1 MKTATKNLARYSN
14 DPIVRGRYHKMRKEH
29 KKLVK
34 RTAQKFKEQLLDKIN
49 SLESNNPKDFW
60 SMVNSM
66 KETKQNNIID
76 SISPQIWFNWFKK
89 LNSVSNVIDKNLEKE
104 IESVIK
110 NKKEF
115 SKNSVEILDQSI
127 TKSEIVRASRKLKNG
142 KSTGF
147 DGISKMR

>member
-1 MKTATKNLARYSN
+1 MKNAATNLARYPN
-14 DPIVRGRYHKMRKEH
+14 DPVVRGSYHRTKKEY

-66 KETKQNNIID
+66 KEAKQNNIID

-89 LNSVSNVIDKNLEKE
+89 LNLVYDVIDENLEKG

-110 NKKEF
+110 NKRIFPKY
-115 SKNSVEILDQSI
+115 L
-127 TKSEIVRASRKLKNG
+127 LK
-142 KSTGF
+142 F
-147 DGISKMR
+147 